1 LIALQEKLATQ
12 VRQGLLPILGAAG
25 TYLDTGTRPKSQEA
39 YDLYLHSLA
48 LPHDAGPNKDAI
60 AVLEHVVETDPN
72 YAPAWEELGL
82 RSYYDADYSNGGE
95 KMFQRS
101 NQASERAVALDPN
114 RLVAASQLITNRVER
129 GELTKAYAAA
139 EALVKSR
146 PESGQAHF
154 TLAYV
159 LRYAGMQ
166 EESVRECDIALEI
179 SPGNYQWR
187 SCAWGFMELGQTK
200 RAMDFVRLDAGSEW
214 ANFATPLIL
223 LRDGKLAEARD
234 SVKKVSTAEH
244 YHRELLEACLG
255 MRPPSELDKIT
266 NEVEASVLAEPD
278 PERWYY
284 EGTVMA
290 FCGKPDIALHMIKAA
305 VDQNYCSYSALLSD
319 PLLAKLRSSKEFD
332 AVLTAAHECQ
342 ESVRNPQEQ

>member
-1 LIALQEKLATQ
+1 LIALQEKLASQ

-154 TLAYV
+154 TRAYV

-166 EESVRECDIALEI
+166 EESARECDIALEI